1 MKNTNIKPLLIKQ
14 NNSLAKTKK
23 LSLSSHLTYKHRYKY
38 KYNNITLKWLHFIPH
53 NTPPCMCT
61 CSERL
66 TKIIFARNK

>member
-1 MKNTNIKPLLIKQ
+1 MKIQNTNLLSIKK
-14 NNSLAKTKK
+14 NNSLPKTKK

-38 KYNNITLKWLHFIPH
+38 KYNNIILKWLHFIPH

-61 CSERL
+61 TIKRL